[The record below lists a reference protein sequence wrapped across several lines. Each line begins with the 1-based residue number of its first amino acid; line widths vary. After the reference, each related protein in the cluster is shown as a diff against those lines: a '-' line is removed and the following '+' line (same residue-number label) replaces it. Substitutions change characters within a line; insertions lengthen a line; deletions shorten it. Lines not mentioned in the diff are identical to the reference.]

1 MKEMATVERTVEAAA
16 ASEVVDISIPSDQLF
31 ERIVRDGAGVVARW
45 LGFSEDRL
53 ADMQLAVSEAVNN
66 AIEHGNKNDAQV
78 RVGVRFIVRND
89 RLAIQVVDQGGGV
102 AASALTQG
110 KPSIESKLE
119 QGEESPRGLGIYL
132 IEQLVDDVEL
142 QTSEQGNSFIMW
154 FNLDEPRKE
163 DADEHHD

>member
-1 MKEMATVERTVEAAA
+1 MQHTATTERKNEMA
-16 ASEVVDISIPSDQLF
+16 ASDVVDISIPSDQLF

-45 LGFSEDRL
+45 LGFSDDRL

-66 AIEHGNKNDAQV
+66 AIEHGNKNDARI
-78 RVGVRFIVRND
+78 RVGVRFVVRND

-102 AASALTQG
+102 ADSLLTQG
-110 KPSIESKLE
+110 KPSIEAKVE
-119 QGEESPRGLGIYL
+119 REEELPRGLGIYL

-142 QTSEQGNSFIMW
+142 QTSEQGHSFIMW
-154 FNLDEPRKE
+154 FNLDEQHKE